1 VRNVRSRPDAPA
13 VPGIIETLTMGFEV
27 VNRMPW
33 VLALPVTVDLLL
45 WLGPKLSIAALS
57 ERLAE
62 RVLAMVGDA
71 GGAAGSTAEGQIGQ
85 LVQQID
91 VLRGIARSLNLLSL
105 LAPGG
110 FAMASAVPAERG
122 GLGGQVELGSASL
135 VVVIGTGL
143 LLLGVG
149 LACLWLGAIAQQ
161 LRDGEISAPRLLWAV
176 PRYWLSII
184 GFFALLIGGAL
195 AVSLPL
201 MAVATVTQL
210 FVPALGTF
218 LTLFVAV
225 ALQLLLIWALLYL
238 SFFADAIVVS
248 EVGPIRA
255 ATSSVRVVSSNF
267 WSALGFIIITWVIM
281 RGLYEIWQGLAQAP
295 VGLALA
301 IFGNGYVE
309 SGLAAASM
317 LFYRNRIARSTS

>member
-1 VRNVRSRPDAPA
+1 MRNVGSRSDAPA

-27 VNRMPW
+27 VNRMPL
-33 VLALPVTVDLLL
+33 VLALPVALDLLL
-45 WLGPKLSIAALS
+45 WLGPKLSVATLG

-62 RVLAMVGDA
+62 RILAMVAEA
-71 GGAAGSTAEGQIGQ
+71 GQSAAEGQIGQ
-85 LVQQID
+85 LVQQIEL
-91 VLRGIARSLNLLSL
+91 LRGLARSVNLLAL

-110 FAMASAVPAERG
+110 FAMASAVPAEQS
-122 GLGGQVELGSASL
+122 GLGGQVELVSASQ
-135 VVVIGTGL
+135 VVLIALGL
-143 LLLGVG
+143 LLLGIG

-161 LRDGEISAPRLLWAV
+161 LRDGEVSAPRLLRTV
-176 PRYWLSII
+176 PRYWLSIV
-184 GFFALLIGGAL
+184 GFFAILLGGAM
-195 AVSLPL
+195 AISLPL

-255 ATSSVRVVSSNF
+255 AANSVRVVSSNF

-281 RGLYEIWQGLAQAP
+281 RGLHVVWQGLAQAP
-295 VGLALA
+295 IGLALA